1 MLKDGSESH
10 ININFKRMIYCILS
24 LFFSALGQQ
33 SSEVIQF
40 AKYVYHDDLH
50 KHTRGFIKNL
60 IC

>member
-50 KHTRGFIKNL
+50 KHTSGFI
-60 IC
+60 